1 MERLLDLNGLAGVGE
16 FVDVGGHSTG
26 KITEGEARCH
36 VRTRNVR
43 SELTLVGGRLNRVR
57 PCSVSD
63 GYGALMQV
71 RSAVIPAAGL
81 GTRFLPATKAV
92 PKELFPI
99 GDQPALQL
107 VIDEALGAG
116 IDHIVV
122 VSSRDKP
129 AVAQYFE
136 PNEALLN
143 KLDDSGK
150 TALAERLRSIGRD
163 WRVSIVYQDSPKG
176 LGHAVDCARE
186 AIGEE
191 PFAVMLPDELM
202 GSSALLAQM
211 NGVCLST
218 GGSVVAVA
226 NVSRELVCSYG
237 VIDPA
242 GELSADGV
250 IPVRDLVEKP
260 SVEDAPSNFI
270 IAGRYVL
277 TADAWA
283 EIDALQPG
291 RGGELQL
298 TDALRAQAA
307 RSAFHAVVSNVSRYD
322 TGNPLGFLTAS
333 IGLGLAN
340 PELGEDLRAFLANLQ
355 V

>member
-1 MERLLDLNGLAGVGE
+1 
-16 FVDVGGHSTG
+16 
-26 KITEGEARCH
+26 
-36 VRTRNVR
+36 
-43 SELTLVGGRLNRVR
+43 
-57 PCSVSD
+57 
-63 GYGALMQV
+63 MQV

-99 GDQPALQL
+99 GDQPAIQI

-129 AVAQYFE
+129 AVKEYFE
-136 PNEALLN
+136 PNDTLLG
-143 KLDDSGK
+143 KLEDSGK
-150 TALAERLRSIGRD
+150 TELAERLRSIGRD
-163 WRVSIVYQDSPKG
+163 WRVSVVYQDNPKG
-176 LGHAVDCARE
+176 LGHAVGCARE
-186 AIGEE
+186 AVGDE
-191 PFAVMLPDELM
+191 PFAVLLPDEIM

-211 NGVCLST
+211 NGVCAST
-218 GGSVVAVA
+218 EGSVVAVLE
-226 NVSRELVCSYG
+226 VPPELVSAYG

-250 IPVRDLVEKP
+250 IPVKDLVEKP
-260 SVEDAPSNFI
+260 SVDDAPSNYI
-270 IAGRYVL
+270 LTGRYVL
-277 TADAWA
+277 TADAWT
-283 EIDALQPG
+283 EIAALKPG

-307 RSAFHAVVSNVSRYD
+307 RSPFHAVVSTVSRYD

-333 IGLGLAN
+333 IELGLAN
-340 PELGEDLRAFLANLQ
+340 PELAAPLRSFLDTL
-355 V
+355 